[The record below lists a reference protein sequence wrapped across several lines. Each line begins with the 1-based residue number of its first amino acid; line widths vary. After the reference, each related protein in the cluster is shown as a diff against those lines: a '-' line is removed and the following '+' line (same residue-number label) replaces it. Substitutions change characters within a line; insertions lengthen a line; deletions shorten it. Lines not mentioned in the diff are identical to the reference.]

1 MRVAIPWL
9 SFGRVHLSGIVSE
22 FDPKPGHSLPALH
35 AIDATLATSPPRRWR
50 IPRQRW
56 RGGRVD
62 SHTGP
67 DLDLV
72 EHGTASRAFVGEL
85 LLALD
90 VLDDELAVRVVLVDG
105 VELLLPARSF
115 GVVER

>member
-9 SFGRVHLSGIVSE
+9 SFGRGHLSEIVSKFE
-22 FDPKPGHSLPALH
+22 PKPGHSLPALH

-50 IPRQRW
+50 MRW

-72 EHGTASRAFVGEL
+72 EHGTASRAFVRQL

>member
-1 MRVAIPWL
+1 MRQP
-9 SFGRVHLSGIVSE
+9 
-22 FDPKPGHSLPALH
+22 DSLPALH
-35 AIDATLATSPPRRWR
+35 AVNETLATSPPRRWR
-50 IPRQRW
+50 
-56 RGGRVD
+56 GGRVGF
-62 SHTGP
+62 HTGP

-72 EHGTASRAFVGEL
+72 EHGTASRAFVRQL

-115 GVVER
+115 GIVER